1 MKKIW
6 LLLIVTLF
14 LTACGEEK
22 EREVIKEDSF
32 AVREISY
39 EYDSSFWDGKSLIY
53 IDTDQETF
61 VLSTYEV
68 EFIKTDKETS
78 LKKKIIYDNRR
89 MNPER
94 TEFIMYVNEDEV
106 SKISKEYA
114 KTFERT
120 LNFRDE

>member
-1 MKKIW
+1 M
-6 LLLIVTLF
+6 LIVTLF

-39 EYDSSFWDGKSLIY
+39 EYDSSFWDGKSFIY
-53 IDTDQETF
+53 VDTDQETF

-78 LKKKIIYDNRR
+78 LNKKIIYDNRR

-120 LNFRDE
+120 LKFSDE